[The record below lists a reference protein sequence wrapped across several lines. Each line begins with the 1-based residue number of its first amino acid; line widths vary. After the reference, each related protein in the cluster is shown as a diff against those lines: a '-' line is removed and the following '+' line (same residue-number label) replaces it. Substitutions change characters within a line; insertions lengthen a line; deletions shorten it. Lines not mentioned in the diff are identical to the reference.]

1 MSVLAVGCHPD
12 DLEIACGGTLR
23 KYVEQG
29 AEVYTCHV
37 ANGNQGHVV
46 IEPEPLTAMCAE
58 EFEEASRIIGAKQ
71 TFNLNVGDMPVNS
84 HDLAVM
90 DAMAD
95 VVRCTRPDVIIT
107 HYDAVRKCGAG
118 RRHGDHAGIGGKLP
132 REMELQKAY
141 TSAEDMLN
149 DPDIDA
155 VYIASPVFLHAQQ
168 AMAAADAGK
177 HILIEKPLAM
187 TAAEGQKVV
196 EHCREKG
203 VLIAASFMM
212 RLGACIQAMKKAI
225 AEGKIGKPVSA
236 YAQFTCWYP
245 DIPGAWR
252 QKKTQ
257 GGYDAQQDHAARS
270 GSRARRMLVFYV
282 LIC

>member
-1 MSVLAVGCHPD
+1 MRVLAVGCHPD

-37 ANGNQGHVV
+37 ANGNQGHVI

-107 HYDAVRKCGAG
+107 HYDAVRKRGAD
-118 RRHGDHAGIGGKLP
+118 RRHGDHTGAGGKLP
-132 REMELQKAY
+132 REMELQKSVY
-141 TSAEDMLN
+141 VCGGTAERPGDRRGLYRVPGFPARAAGN
-149 DPDIDA
+149 GCGRRG
-155 VYIASPVFLHAQQ
+155 Q
-168 AMAAADAGK
+168 A
-177 HILIEKPLAM
+177 HSE
-187 TAAEGQKVV
+187 
-196 EHCREKG
+196 
-203 VLIAASFMM
+203 
-212 RLGACIQAMKKAI
+212 
-225 AEGKIGKPVSA
+225 
-236 YAQFTCWYP
+236 
-245 DIPGAWR
+245 
-252 QKKTQ
+252 
-257 GGYDAQQDHAARS
+257 
-270 GSRARRMLVFYV
+270 
-282 LIC
+282 